1 MDIVELIQNALSYP
15 FSDWK
20 KILIFGIFI
29 LIGNIIMVITFIGT
43 FLGIN
48 NIAVKIL
55 LFIIG
60 FILFGILINGYKF
73 KIIKASLDGV
83 AELPEFNNWFKI
95 FINGIKVYIVNIV
108 YLLPAILIIIF
119 AGLSLLPT
127 LMSLGS
133 NISSINAN
141 TILSF
146 LTAAILV
153 FIALLYILII
163 LPINYMAI
171 AHMANNNGTLMA
183 AFRFHEII
191 DKIGT
196 IGWGNLILW
205 YLVTGTIY
213 IIISLVGAII
223 TGIFSIINPIVSIIL
238 NSLIIYPY
246 LNMYLNRSIALFY
259 ISKK

>member
-1 MDIVELIQNALSYP
+1 
-15 FSDWK
+15 
-20 KILIFGIFI
+20 
-29 LIGNIIMVITFIGT
+29 
-43 FLGIN
+43 
-48 NIAVKIL
+48 
-55 LFIIG
+55 
-60 FILFGILINGYKF
+60 
-73 KIIKASLDGV
+73 
-83 AELPEFNNWFKI
+83 
-95 FINGIKVYIVNIV
+95 
-108 YLLPAILIIIF
+108 
-119 AGLSLLPT
+119 
-127 LMSLGS
+127 MSLGS
-133 NISSINAN
+133 NISSISAN

-171 AHMANNNGTLMA
+171 AHMANNNGTIMA

-246 LNMYLNRSIALFY
+246 LNIYLNRSIALFY
-259 ISKK
+259 LSKK

>member
-1 MDIVELIQNALSYP
+1 MPSLYS
-15 FSDWK
+15 
-20 KILIFGIFI
+20 FGSFF
-29 LIGNIIMVITFIGT
+29 GSK
-43 FLGIN
+43 FLN
-48 NIAVKIL
+48 CVKIFSPINLSPISVNL
-55 LFIIG
+55 LYKKNHRFVWNVASIVQTTG
-60 FILFGILINGYKF
+60 FFTT
-73 KIIKASLDGV
+73 
-83 AELPEFNNWFKI
+83 P
-95 FINGIKVYIVNIV
+95 
-108 YLLPAILIIIF
+108 
-119 AGLSLLPT
+119 LLPT

-133 NISSINAN
+133 NISSISAN

-171 AHMANNNGTLMA
+171 AHMANNNGTIMA

-246 LNMYLNRSIALFY
+246 LNIYLNRSIALFY
-259 ISKK
+259 LSKK